1 MPMRP
6 IEKIVFEKFI
16 ANRPDFAGRPVS
28 WEEGDDPPDVL
39 CKDEAGKLIGVE
51 LAEWLNE
58 DQMQASKLRES
69 IEGSYDEALQSKK
82 TTAPTNI
89 GLVWLSRKKEVRL
102 AKADYGSFRDEVYDL
117 IAEINKTLKPD
128 YLNGELIHDFG
139 ARPTLQKYLDHIR
152 VFHIDRFAYCPG
164 SRWVAFPAD
173 AAWYHPNS
181 AVEALEIILEKKTA
195 KYSDLHIT
203 QNLDELYLLIYYLQG
218 FQHNTPYKAPHFD
231 FKDVAESTR
240 SVVEKD
246 HGKFQKIFLF
256 NSLDGM
262 IECAELWPY

>member
-1 MPMRP
+1 MRS

-16 ANRPDFAGRPVS
+16 ANRPDFAWRPVS

-39 CKDEAGKLIGVE
+39 CKDGTGRRIGVE

-58 DQMQASKLRES
+58 EQIQASKLRGS
-69 IEGSYDEALQSKK
+69 IEDSYDEALQSKK
-82 TTAPTNI
+82 TTAPANV
-89 GLVWLSRKKEVRL
+89 GLVWLSRKEEVRL
-102 AKADYGSFRDEVYDL
+102 SKSDYGQFRNEMYDL
-117 IAEINKTLKPD
+117 IVEIDKTLTPD

-139 ARPTLQKYLDHIR
+139 ARHTLQNYLDHIR

-164 SRWVAFPAD
+164 SRWVAFPSHAE
-173 AAWYHPNS
+173 WYHPDS
-181 AVEALEIILEKKTA
+181 AVEALKVILEKKTA

-203 QNLDELYLLIYYLQG
+203 QNLDELYLLIYYAQG
-218 FQHNTPYKAPHFD
+218 FQHNTPYTAPSFG
-231 FKDVAESTR
+231 FKEVAEKAR

-262 IECAELWPY
+262 IECAELWPG